1 MLGLI
6 AALVYEWDLS
16 CLVFH
21 TQATYLPVSS
31 WRAEVLRVL
40 F

>member
-6 AALVYEWDLS
+6 AALVYEQNLS

-21 TQATYLPVSS
+21 IAATHLPVSS
-31 WRAEVLRVL
+31 WRAEVLHVL